1 MKIDPQAAIMQ
12 PSALT
17 RTGQQAATEEEQRL
31 REKCREF
38 EAILLQKMVEV
49 MQGDTNLFGQG
60 IQGEYFG
67 GMFAELIA
75 KELARDPG
83 LGMADSIIRALK
95 EQTAEKKILLLVAC
109 LWLWPNFLS

>member
-60 IQGEYFG
+60 IQENISAGCLQNSSLRNWRGIQAWEWP
-67 GMFAELIA
+67 IA
-75 KELARDPG
+75 LSG
-83 LGMADSIIRALK
+83 L
-95 EQTAEKKILLLVAC
+95 
-109 LWLWPNFLS
+109 